1 MTNEI
6 SILVVDDE
14 QENFDVIEILL
25 FKDGYKLHFVQ
36 SGKEALKFLK
46 THHVDT
52 ILLDVMMPD
61 LDGIELCSQI
71 KANPQWCYIPILM
84 VTALNAK
91 EDLARCL
98 ENGADD
104 FLSKPVSGIEL
115 RARVRSMVRI
125 KRQYDAL
132 QTTLQL
138 REDMANMI
146 VHDFSNHLVSI
157 LLGCEI
163 ISDPSTNNL
172 RREKQLGRMQNA
184 ATQLQS
190 LTDSLLMLA
199 KIESGKMIIQR
210 VEASLTEI
218 LESAFESFANLAEH
232 RQVKIIIDTPD
243 TDRKVHIDPKI
254 IRRVID
260 NLLSNAIKFSPANS
274 QVILRLEHPRKAQV
288 HIKVIDQGQGIND
301 ELKQR
306 IFNKFEIGNTVKGVS
321 QTGLGLAFCQL
332 AINAH
337 EGRIFIED
345 NHPAGAIFIVELY

>member
-25 FKDGYKLHFVQ
+25 FKDGYELHYVQ
-36 SGKEALKFLK
+36 SGKEALDFL
-46 THHVDT
+46 HSHQVDT

-61 LDGIELCSQI
+61 LDGIEVCKQI

-84 VTALNAK
+84 VTALSGK

-98 ENGADD
+98 QSGADD
-104 FLSKPVSGIEL
+104 FLSKPVSGVEL
-115 RARVRSMVRI
+115 RARVRSMLRI
-125 KRQYDAL
+125 KQQYDAL
-132 QTTLQL
+132 QTSLQL

-157 LLGCEI
+157 ILGCEI
-163 ISDPSTNNL
+163 ISDPKTNNL
-172 RREKQLGRMQNA
+172 RQQKQLSRMQNA

-199 KIESGKMIIQR
+199 KIESGKMILQCTE
-210 VEASLTEI
+210 VSLTKI
-218 LESAFESFANLAEH
+218 LESASESFENLAEH
-232 RQVKIIIDTPD
+232 RQVKIIIDMPD
-243 TDRKVHIDPKI
+243 TDKKVYIDSKI
-254 IRRVID
+254 IRRIID
-260 NLLSNAIKFSPANS
+260 NLLSNAIKFSPSNS
-274 QVILRLEHPRKAQV
+274 QVILRLEYPQNCQAI
-288 HIKVIDQGQGIND
+288 IKIIDQGQGVND

-306 IFNKFEIGNTVKGVS
+306 IFNKFETGNTFKGVS

-337 EGRIFIED
+337 EGRVYIED
-345 NHPAGAIFIVELY
+345 NHPVGAIFIVEL

>member
-1 MTNEI
+1 MTNQT

-25 FKDGYKLHFVQ
+25 FKDGYKLHFVK
-36 SGKEALKFLK
+36 SGQEAFNFLNL
-46 THHVDT
+46 HQVDT

-61 LDGIELCSQI
+61 LDGIEVCTRI
-71 KANPQWCYIPILM
+71 KANSQWCYIPILM
-84 VTALNAK
+84 VTALNGK

-98 ENGADD
+98 QSGADD

-115 RARVRSMVRI
+115 RARVRSMLRI
-125 KRQYDAL
+125 KQQYDAL
-132 QTTLQL
+132 QASLQL

-157 LLGCEI
+157 VLGCEI
-163 ISDPSTNNL
+163 ISDPTTNNL
-172 RREKQLGRMQNA
+172 RREKQLSRMQNA

-199 KIESGKMIIQR
+199 KIESGKMILQR
-210 VEASLTEI
+210 TETSLTEI
-218 LESAFESFANLAEH
+218 LESASESFANFAEH
-232 RQVKIIIDTPD
+232 RQVQIIIDTPD
-243 TDRKVHIDPKI
+243 TDNKVYIDQKL
-254 IRRVID
+254 IRRIID
-260 NLLSNAIKFSPANS
+260 NLLSNAIKFSPTNS
-274 QVILRLEHPRKAQV
+274 EVILCLEYPQNTQAR
-288 HIKVIDQGQGIND
+288 IKVIDQGQGVND
-301 ELKQR
+301 DLKQR
-306 IFNKFEIGNTVKGVS
+306 IFNKFEIGNIVQAVS

-345 NHPAGAIFIVELY
+345 NHPVGAIFTVEIY